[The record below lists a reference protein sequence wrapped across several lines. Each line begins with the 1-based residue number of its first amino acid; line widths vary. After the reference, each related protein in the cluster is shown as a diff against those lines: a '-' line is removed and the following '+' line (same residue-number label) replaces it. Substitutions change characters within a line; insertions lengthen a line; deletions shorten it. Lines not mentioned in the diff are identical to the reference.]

1 MLSINPNQNSTKAIK
16 GSEKTL
22 RWEILENKIP
32 KHIFNI
38 LKKKFINLSQSYKK
52 EQKSPKRERERIL
65 TIFLWEKYGL
75 NGKNNIKFIQN
86 KMEKRRV
93 KIYKRENEEE
103 SVTVKLRV
111 VGR

>member
-52 EQKSPKRERERIL
+52 EQKSPKREREREREREYSQ
-65 TIFLWEKYGL
+65 FFC
-75 NGKNNIKFIQN
+75 GKNMDWMRKIILNLYKIKWKKEEAKYIKE
-86 KMEKRRV
+86 KMKKKV
-93 KIYKRENEEE
+93 
-103 SVTVKLRV
+103 
-111 VGR
+111 